1 MVLRDLKNEG
11 GYTIVEVLV
20 SITIVSI
27 VLGIA
32 GSVFFFINQQMI
44 QWRSNTE
51 FYSNYAAI
59 EQRVFEDMLS
69 AINVDVQDTA
79 VVLNGGLQSQKT
91 YSIRSSPLLVNG
103 LNTEIYPMDSLV
115 VSFEPLNAFTN
126 QVLVW
131 RFDQV
136 KDRRK
141 LSQQYMLSSRKP
153 VLWNPIK

>member
-1 MVLRDLKNEG
+1 MVLRDLKKED
-11 GYTIVEVLV
+11 GYTIIEILV

-59 EQRVFEDMLS
+59 EHRVFEDVLS
-69 AINVDVQDTA
+69 ATNIQVQDTV
-79 VVLNGGLQSQKT
+79 VVLNGGLESQKT
-91 YSIRSSPLLVNG
+91 YWIGNSPLLLNG
-103 LNTEIYPMDSLV
+103 STPEIYPMDSLV
-115 VSFEPLNAFTN
+115 VNFEAPSALSN

-131 RFDQV
+131 NFDQV
-136 KDRRK
+136 KGRRE